1 MQNRTLGIA
10 LTIITAFVC
19 GCTSLFACV
28 FGGLI
33 ATGTPFDVTSNGVT
47 APQTFPP
54 TAGFVLL
61 CLSLLLILVPV
72 AVGFFALRKQD
83 RPSP

>member
-10 LTIITAFVC
+10 LTILTAFIC
-19 GCTSLFACV
+19 GCMGLFSCI

-33 ATGTPFDVTSNGVT
+33 ASGTPFDVTTNGIT

-61 CLSLLLILVPV
+61 CLSLLFILIPV
-72 AVGFFALRKQD
+72 AVGFFALRKRDQ
-83 RPSP
+83 PPL